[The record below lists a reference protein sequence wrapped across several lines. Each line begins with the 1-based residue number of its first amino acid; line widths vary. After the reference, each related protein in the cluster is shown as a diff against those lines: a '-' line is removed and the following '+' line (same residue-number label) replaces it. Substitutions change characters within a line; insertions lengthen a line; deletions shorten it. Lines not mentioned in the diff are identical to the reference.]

1 VLILTFLAILSGA
14 CLALAWHYLL
24 PRGLSFRLPRRAW
37 ALLLILPLPALI
49 TLLAFQ
55 DKTPDI
61 KAAETASR
69 NAQLDRAGK
78 EAPHDLVAATAQLAA
93 RLEKEPNDQ
102 EGWLLLS
109 RSYALLGQNDKAA
122 EAARRAG
129 AVAGDT
135 SSAASQ
141 SATAE
146 GLVTAADGTVT
157 PEARQ
162 LFEATLQ
169 ADPKDPRARFFL
181 GLADAQ
187 AANYDAALTRWL
199 ALEADSPAD
208 APWLDGLRANIDRLA
223 GQMSLGS
230 DDLARRRA
238 TLAKASPPAATPGP
252 TQSDMA
258 AAAQMSPEDR
268 NTMIKS
274 MVQRLADRLQKE
286 PGDVDG
292 WMRLGRAYAVL
303 GEQQKSVDALR
314 HAAEA
319 DPKREDARQAYASAR
334 AALGPD
340 KGNQ

>member
-1 VLILTFLAILSGA
+1 MLILTFLAILSGA
-14 CLALAWHYLL
+14 CLALAWHYLV
-24 PRGLSFRLPRRAW
+24 PRGLTLRLPRRAW
-37 ALLLILPLPALI
+37 AALLVLPLPTVI
-49 TLLAFQ
+49 VLLALQ
-55 DKTPDI
+55 DRPPDT
-61 KAAETASR
+61 KAAEAASR
-69 NAQLDRAGK
+69 NAQIERAGK

-93 RLEKEPNDQ
+93 RLEKDPADQ

-129 AVAGDT
+129 AAAGDAG
-135 SSAASQ
+135 SAASQ

-146 GLVTAADGTVT
+146 GLVTAANGTVT
-157 PEARQ
+157 PEARK

-169 ADPKDPRARFFL
+169 ADPQDPRARFFL
-181 GLADAQ
+181 GLGDAQ
-187 AANYDAALTRWL
+187 AGNYDSGMTRWL

-208 APWLDGLRANIDRLA
+208 APWLEGLRANIDRLA
-223 GQMSLGS
+223 GQMSLGA

-238 TLAKASPPAATPGP
+238 TLAKAPPPAATPGP
-252 TQSDMA
+252 SQADMA

-268 NTMIKS
+268 TAMIKS
-274 MVQRLADRLQKE
+274 MVQRLADRLEKE

-292 WMRLGRAYAVL
+292 WLRLGRAYAVL
-303 GEQQKSVDALR
+303 GEQQKSLDALR

-334 AALGPD
+334 AALGQD